1 MGRHNRGGK
10 KHRRKEKFSD
20 QKTPPPIDVKRREKK
35 IAAKN
40 SQIIERMLSCEH
52 SSSLTSYSC
61 KECAAKC
68 STKGATKCVSYSKPR
83 VRKGKKR
90 NVLPNST

>member
-1 MGRHNRGGK
+1 MGRHKRGGK

-83 VRKGKKR
+83 VRKGKKKKKC
-90 NVLPNST
+90 TT